1 MIALWWML
9 GACEKKVETSFE
21 QYNAEDNTV
30 DIEVGAASELPSV
43 ETVLTSN
50 TGTIEIGVGSVDP
63 GGGPVG
69 TEHTVRVQV
78 YPDYKDDIDR
88 VTVRTDSGEGRGEDE
103 YDLDKDS
110 TGEGYWVLDLV
121 SCCEG
126 DTERTDTLTFRLYE
140 EVAVEDDGE

>member
-9 GACEKKVETSFE
+9 VACEKEEETSFE

-30 DIEVGAASELPSV
+30 DVVVGEESELPSV
-43 ETVLTSN
+43 EVVLTSN
-50 TGTIEIGVGSVDP
+50 TGTVEIGVGSVDP
-63 GGGPVG
+63 GGAPVG

-78 YPDYKDDIDR
+78 YADYKDDIDR
-88 VTVRTDSGEGRGEDE
+88 VTVRTNSGDDRGEDE

-121 SCCEG
+121 TCCEG
-126 DTERTDTLTFRLYE
+126 DTVRTDTLTFRLYE
-140 EVAVEDDGE
+140 EVAVVDDGE